1 MAKIKTAIIGTGF
14 MGGVHAEGI
23 RRQPGVELAVI
34 AGLTEELASGFAKQ
48 VGVDRYT
55 TDYKTI
61 LADPEIQAVHVC
73 TPNALHYPIS
83 KEAMEAGKAVLCE
96 KPLALDATEAADLV
110 ATAART
116 GAVNCLNHN
125 LRYYPMTQ
133 QIRAMIA
140 AGELG
145 EILSVQGTYS
155 QDWLLYDTDYNWRI
169 ERQDNGA
176 LRAMGDIGSH
186 WMDMI
191 QHVTGLPITALCA
204 DLQTFHKTRKKPKAA
219 IDAFAGK
226 TLTVDDYDEVPI
238 DTEDYGAVLI
248 HLGDRARGAFTV
260 TQAAAGRK
268 NYFLIEIMGTKRA
281 VSWHQERPNELW
293 IGHRNE
299 ASQLFLKDPSQ
310 LSPEVRQ
317 YASQPG
323 GHNEGYADT
332 HKNVYRA
339 FYRKI
344 ADPSA
349 PVEFPTFEDGLRGMK
364 LLEKIVESHE
374 KRGWVE
380 TGLA

>member
-14 MGGVHAEGI
+14 MGAVHSEGI
-23 RRQPGVELAVI
+23 RRLGNVDIACI
-34 AGLTEELASGFAKQ
+34 AGLTDELAAGFAKSI
-48 VGVDRYT
+48 GVEKST
-55 TDYKTI
+55 SDYKTI

-96 KPLALDATEAADLV
+96 KPLALTAAEAADLV
-110 ATAART
+110 ETAQRT
-116 GAVNCLNHN
+116 GMVNCLNHN
-125 LRYYPMTQ
+125 LRYYPIPQ
-133 QIRAMIA
+133 QIREMIA

-145 EILSVQGTYS
+145 EVLSVQGTYS

-176 LRAMGDIGSH
+176 LRAVGDIGSH

-191 QHVTGLPITALCA
+191 QHVTGLKITALCA
-204 DLQTFHKTRKKPKAA
+204 DLQTFHKTRKKPKMA

-226 TLTVDDYDEVPI
+226 TFTPDDYDEVPI

-260 TQAAAGRK
+260 TQAAAGCK
-268 NYFLIEIMGTKRA
+268 NRFQIEIFGTKRG
-281 VSWHQERPNELW
+281 VIWNQERPNELW
-293 IGHRNE
+293 IGERNE
-299 ASQLFLKDPSQ
+299 ANKLLLKDPS
-310 LSPEVRQ
+310 LLGPKART
-317 YASQPG
+317 YASLPG
-323 GHNEGYADT
+323 GHNEGYGDT

-339 FYRKI
+339 FYKKVG
-344 ADPSA
+344 DPSA

-364 LLEKIVESHE
+364 LLEKIIESHE
-374 KRGWVE
+374 KRGWVD
-380 TGLA
+380 TGI